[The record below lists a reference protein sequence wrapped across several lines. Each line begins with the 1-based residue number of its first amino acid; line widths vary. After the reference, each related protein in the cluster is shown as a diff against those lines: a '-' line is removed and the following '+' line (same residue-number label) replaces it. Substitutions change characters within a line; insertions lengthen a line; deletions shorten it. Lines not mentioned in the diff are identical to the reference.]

1 MSDLIS
7 KSPWNSLSSDKLQE
21 CIGIDTL
28 EKLVKYLPFLRPK
41 EFDDINIF
49 KSRNLAKIFNSFSG
63 ADYLEKKILE

>member
-49 KSRNLAKIFNSFSG
+49 K
-63 ADYLEKKILE
+63 